1 MLFSKDDFIIGQSD
15 SKIFSDM
22 QMTKKSQDIYEK
34 EE

>member
-15 SKIFSDM
+15 SNIFSDM